1 MGTTIALTAKD
12 GFTLSAYKAE
22 PPKSVN
28 GGKPMGGVVVIQ
40 EIFGLNG
47 HIRDVADRLA
57 AQGYLCIAPA
67 LFDRLKP
74 GIELGYT
81 ETDLQEGLDHMQKIG
96 NDKPMMDIQAAAEEL
111 RKSVAKVGAIGFC
124 WGGQL
129 AWVAAKSVSL
139 DCSVCYYGIAIHA
152 TLQPPPKC
160 EVLIHFADYD
170 AFVPHEALGE
180 IRHAYPDMEIYSY
193 PANHGFNCDR
203 RADYNAEAAT
213 EAMERTLEFFREN
226 LSA

>member
-1 MGTTIALTAKD
+1 MGTTITLTAKD

-22 PPKSVN
+22 PS
-28 GGKPMGGVVVIQ
+28 GKPKGGVVVIQ

-67 LFDRLKP
+67 LFDRIKP
-74 GIELGYT
+74 GIELGYD
-81 ETDLQEGLDHMQKIG
+81 ETALQEGLAHMQKVG
-96 NDKPMMDIQAAAEEL
+96 NDKPMPDIQAAVDEL
-111 RKSVAKVGAIGFC
+111 RKSVSHVGAIGFC

-129 AWVAAKSVSL
+129 AWMAAKTVSL

-152 TLQPPPKC
+152 TLQPPPRC
-160 EVLIHFADYD
+160 PVLIHTAEHD
-170 AFVPHEALGE
+170 AFVPREAE
-180 IRHAYPDMEIYSY
+180 AAIRKAYPDMEIHSY

-203 RADYNAEAAT
+203 RADYDADSAKK
-213 EAMERTLEFFREN
+213 AMDRTLEFFREN
-226 LSA
+226 LS